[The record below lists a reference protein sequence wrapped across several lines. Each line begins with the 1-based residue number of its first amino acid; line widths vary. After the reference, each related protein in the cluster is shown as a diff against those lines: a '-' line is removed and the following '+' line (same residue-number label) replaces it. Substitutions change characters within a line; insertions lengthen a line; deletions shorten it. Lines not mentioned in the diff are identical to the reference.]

1 MFDKYTAQ
9 QITKYCFLKKQ
20 ADKVKKVY
28 LTIYHIV
35 VLEFYFLS
43 IYCYEIDLVRVRDVD

>member
-20 ADKVKKVY
+20 ADKVKK
-28 LTIYHIV
+28 HIINKIPHC
-35 VLEFYFLS
+35 S
-43 IYCYEIDLVRVRDVD
+43 A